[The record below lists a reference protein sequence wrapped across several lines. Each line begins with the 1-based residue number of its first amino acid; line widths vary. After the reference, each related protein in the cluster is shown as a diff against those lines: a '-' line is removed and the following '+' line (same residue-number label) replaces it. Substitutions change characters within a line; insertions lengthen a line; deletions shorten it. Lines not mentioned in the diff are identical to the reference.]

1 MAATGTPTDGR
12 PSMMPVALA
21 AGVLGAVTCISAAA
35 GDGIASLNAAA
46 VAAGDIDDAVL
57 AGDRDAAA
65 IAVRNLGAIALLAA
79 GAPMLGILTVLA
91 VAVIGMGQGL
101 SGASVIAALGPAETH
116 ARVSPY
122 IAFEL
127 TGVVLATAAGL
138 LPTVHAARAAL
149 RTRDRAP
156 FLIAYTRGLRASLVL
171 AGVAAGL
178 IVIAAG
184 IEAVVISAHLT

>member
-1 MAATGTPTDGR
+1 MAAT
-12 PSMMPVALA
+12 
-21 AGVLGAVTCISAAA
+21 GVLGAVTCISAAA

-46 VAAGDIDDAVL
+46 V
-57 AGDRDAAA
+57 AA

-91 VAVIGMGQGL
+91 VAVIGMGLGL
-101 SGASVIAALGPAETH
+101 SGASVIAALGPAETL

-184 IEAVVISAHLT
+184 IEAVVISAHLS